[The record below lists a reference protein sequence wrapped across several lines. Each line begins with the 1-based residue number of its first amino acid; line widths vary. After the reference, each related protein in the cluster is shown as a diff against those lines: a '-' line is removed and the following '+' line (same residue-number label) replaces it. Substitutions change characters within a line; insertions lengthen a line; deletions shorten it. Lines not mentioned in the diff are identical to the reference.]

1 MPRKIAT
8 RYAAAAALATVT
20 VFGSWAAMAQDVPS
34 QIEMIVPYNDGGGQ
48 AFYTRVIV
56 PALAAELPGNPTIV
70 TRFVQGAGSVVG
82 INEFHARGEPDGS
95 IIASLASGTFFNYV
109 LGNEAVR
116 YDLPAFRAILGSP
129 FGVIIYGRTD
139 YGLTGEPVA
148 DIARLADAPPFYG
161 GDAATAGSLP
171 LLLSLKLLGVKVRPV
186 FGMSNAE
193 SRAGFERGEFQINFD
208 NMAAYVA
215 TVEPQFEDGSAVP
228 LFTYGYEVNGEIVR
242 DPIAPEIPT
251 FLEVYEAVHGHELSG
266 VEFDVWKTLFDIR
279 VMASKMKVLPAD
291 TPDEIVQLYADAMER
306 AVNSEAMQNDE
317 TAQQVL
323 GPYKQVVGL
332 EAANTLLQNA
342 ATMSDEQKDWL
353 RNFLQTEYDVS
364 F

>member
-1 MPRKIAT
+1 MPT
-8 RYAAAAALATVT
+8 NQTSRYAAVTAMATGA
-20 VFGSWAAMAQDVPS
+20 VFGSWAAVAQEVPS

-48 AFYTRVIV
+48 SFYTRVIS
-56 PALAAELPGNPTIV
+56 PALAAELPGNPTMV
-70 TRFVQGAGSVVG
+70 TRFIPGAGSVVG

-95 IIASLASGTFFNYV
+95 IIGSLASGTFFNYV
-109 LGNEAVR
+109 LGNEAVN

-129 FGVIIYGRTD
+129 FGVIVYGRTD
-139 YGLTGEPVA
+139 YGLTGDPVA
-148 DIARLADAPPFYG
+148 DIARLTEEPPFYG

-171 LLLSLKLLGVKVRPV
+171 LLLSFELLGVKVQPV
-186 FGMSNAE
+186 FGMTNAE
-193 SRAGFERGEFQINFD
+193 SRAGYERGEFQVNFD

-215 TVEPQFEDGSAVP
+215 TVEPLFEEGSSVP
-228 LFTYGYEVNGEIVR
+228 LFTYGYEVDGEIVR

-251 FLEVYEAVHGHELSG
+251 FLEVYEAVHGEELSG
-266 VEFDVWKTLFDIR
+266 IEFDIWKALFDIR
-279 VMASKMKVLPAD
+279 VMAAKMKVLPAD

-323 GPYKQVVGL
+323 GPYKQVVGV
-332 EAANTLLQNA
+332 EAANRLLQSA

-353 RNFLQTEYDVS
+353 RAFLEREYDAS